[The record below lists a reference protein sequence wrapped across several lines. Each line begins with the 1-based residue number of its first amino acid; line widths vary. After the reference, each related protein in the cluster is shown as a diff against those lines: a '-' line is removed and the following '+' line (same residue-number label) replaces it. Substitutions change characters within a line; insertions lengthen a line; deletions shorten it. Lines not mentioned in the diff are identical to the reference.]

1 MHYYKFAG
9 KYRKGISKFVIWCSD
24 LYLPTISQDL
34 MRLFLEVFPNSS
46 NLTLISEESVYSAIW
61 LCFSLEEYQWQIVES
76 TLNQKQSDACKNLE
90 TDSFLPAHSASKL
103 SYKVPET
110 QENPWKFG
118 LSKFST
124 LGPHKLCKYFQAY
137 FITSACLRSALCL
150 RPYCTSKFL

>member
-9 KYRKGISKFVIWCSD
+9 KYRKGISNYVIWCSD
-24 LYLPTISQDL
+24 FYLPILQLVQGTHSINVYYLIIRLLDL

-46 NLTLISEESVYSAIW
+46 NLILISEESVYSAIW

-103 SYKVPET
+103 SYKVPE
-110 QENPWKFG
+110 KHKKLKMHG

-124 LGPHKLCKYFQAY
+124 LGPHTNLPFGHQ
-137 FITSACLRSALCL
+137 R
-150 RPYCTSKFL
+150 

>member
-9 KYRKGISKFVIWCSD
+9 KYRKGISKYIIWCSD
-24 LYLPTISQDL
+24 LYLLTYSWYKVHSMIVYYLIINHQDL

-103 SYKVPET
+103 SYKVPEKHRKIHVEIWT
-110 QENPWKFG
+110 M
-118 LSKFST
+118 
-124 LGPHKLCKYFQAY
+124 
-137 FITSACLRSALCL
+137 
-150 RPYCTSKFL
+150 